1 MAAADAMRRNQ
12 PLLLLPPPECQTLGP
27 HNKHP
32 SDNLTKT
39 RNDQYVQLRTK
50 DYVGPCAD

>member
-1 MAAADAMRRNQ
+1 MRRNQ
-12 PLLLLPPPECQTLGP
+12 PLSLLPPPDCQTLEP

-39 RNDQYVQLRTK
+39 RTNQYVQLCTD
-50 DYVGPCAD
+50 DYVGPCADQ